1 MDVGC
6 VARLLSQTNKVLT
19 EVSSWIDWI
28 ARARSGATD
37 RLRICSD
44 RSASSLKGIEFV
56 KTTSLSP
63 EPAIHLTADPDK
75 TACVA
80 QALTLVAP

>member
-6 VARLLSQTNKVLT
+6 VARLLSQTNKILT

-28 ARARSGATD
+28 ARARRGATD
-37 RLRICSD
+37 RLRICLD
-44 RSASSLKGIEFV
+44 RLASSRKGIEFV
-56 KTTSLSP
+56 KTTSFSP
-63 EPAIHLTADPDK
+63 ESPMHLTADPDK

-80 QALTLVAP
+80 QALTLTAP